1 MYLTG
6 SLYHLI
12 DLETIYLQKLGSAC
26 VAAYNAYAM
35 CRDLPKV
42 GFLAMD
48 ARHAAGADMADLM
61 AYAASVGS
69 QAARPQV
76 GAVGFVRNATD
87 PTAHYFGQERGLGT
101 MPHALIGYAGSTVR
115 AADMFHEHFT
125 DDTQTGLVPYYG
137 LEITTPLGVVAPL

>member
-12 DLETIYLQKLGSAC
+12 DLETIYLQKLGAAC

-48 ARHAAGADMADLM
+48 ARHAAGADMAALM
-61 AYAASVGS
+61 AYAASVGPP
-69 QAARPQV
+69 AARREV
-76 GAVGFVRNATD
+76 GAVGFVGNA
-87 PTAHYFGQERGLGT
+87 PAATAHYFGPGGGLG
-101 MPHALIGYAGSTVR
+101 P
-115 AADMFHEHFT
+115 
-125 DDTQTGLVPYYG
+125 P
-137 LEITTPLGVVAPL
+137 

>member
-12 DLETIYLQKLGSAC
+12 DLETIYLQKLGAAC

-48 ARHAAGADMADLM
+48 ARHAAGADLADLM
-61 AYAASVGS
+61 ASAAIVGS
-69 QAARPQV
+69 QAAPREV
-76 GAVGFVRNATD
+76 GAAGFVGNPTD
-87 PTAHYFGQERGLGT
+87 ATAHYFGPGRG
-101 MPHALIGYAGSTVR
+101 AGP
-115 AADMFHEHFT
+115 
-125 DDTQTGLVPYYG
+125 L
-137 LEITTPLGVVAPL
+137 TPPPLANVKSSW